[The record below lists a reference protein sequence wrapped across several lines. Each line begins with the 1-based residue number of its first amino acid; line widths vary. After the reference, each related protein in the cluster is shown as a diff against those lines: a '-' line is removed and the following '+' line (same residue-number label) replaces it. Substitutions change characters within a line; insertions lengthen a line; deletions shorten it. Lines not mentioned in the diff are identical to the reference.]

1 MPKPKEHSFM
11 QNGLTPNIFNNQ
23 YFAMRHGQSVANIE
37 GIIASDPSVGCHQ
50 YGLTEMGRQQ
60 IRDSIQN
67 QSILN
72 NDNIFIISSDF
83 LRAKQTAEIT
93 HNLLNTQHPIEYNIS
108 LRERFFGELN
118 GQSDEHYQDVWNL
131 DKDNA
136 DHQEFDAESANQVVA
151 RVAALINQLEAKYTD
166 KYFLLVAHG
175 DVLQLLQ
182 TWFQRVSASEHRGL
196 SHLATAEIRL
206 LNP

>member
-1 MPKPKEHSFM
+1 MPNLKEHSFR

-23 YFAMRHGQSVANIE
+23 YFAMRHGQSEANVE
-37 GIIASDPSVGCHQ
+37 GIIASDPSIGCRQ

-60 IRDSIQN
+60 IHDSIQN

-72 NDNIFIISSDF
+72 NGDIFIISSDF

-93 HNLLNTQHPIEYNIS
+93 HNLLNTLHPIEYNIS

-151 RVAALINQLEAKYTD
+151 RVAALINQLEAEYTD

-182 TWFQRVSASEHRGL
+182 TWFQCVSASEHREL
-196 SHLATAEIRL
+196 PHLATAEIRL